1 VKLAEL
7 KQAIRELKPKQRLQ
21 LAEWIRN
28 AIRDEEVQQ
37 LTAPRREIVEEQTV
51 DHKSYRLELIRCGKK
66 SCRCAGGELHG
77 PYWYGATCKA
87 A

>member
-21 LAEWIRN
+21 LAEWIRS
-28 AIRDEEVQQ
+28 EEGGQS
-37 LTAPRREIVEEQTV
+37 TSPRREIVEEETV
-51 DHKSYRLELIRCGKK
+51 DYKTYRRELVRCGKK